1 MITINNIHHIYI
13 YNAESTLHGRKTIV
27 NKMYLADMYINVTQ
41 YLQNMPQLLFIGSF
55 VTKFLL
61 FDILINCVFLLY
73 KDDLRGKC
81 I

>member
-1 MITINNIHHIYI
+1 
-13 YNAESTLHGRKTIV
+13 
-27 NKMYLADMYINVTQ
+27 MYLADMYINVTQ
-41 YLQNMPQLLFIGSF
+41 YLQNMQRAFVGASTQLRVIGSF